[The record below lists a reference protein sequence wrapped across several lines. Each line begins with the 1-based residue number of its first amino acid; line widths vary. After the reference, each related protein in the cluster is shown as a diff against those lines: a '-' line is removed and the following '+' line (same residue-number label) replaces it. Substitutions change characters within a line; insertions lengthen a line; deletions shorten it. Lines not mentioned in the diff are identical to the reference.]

1 MNAKHVII
9 VIVIIACREDDHCEI
24 VGIFVIPL
32 EICVRKFEL
41 AAFSVPVLLCQ

>member
-1 MNAKHVII
+1 MHVTVAI
-9 VIVIIACREDDHCEI
+9 VIVACREDGHFEM

-41 AAFSVPVLLCQ
+41 AKFSVPVLLCR